1 MINSGRRL
9 SICLPIEEQA
19 LFGSAPFSKANK
31 NIFSVFFGVG
41 TNHRQANWPT
51 QFQIDF
57 VHIVRKGE
65 KLRHSSPTNTYNHL
79 CYL

>member
-1 MINSGRRL
+1 MLNSGRTL

-31 NIFSVFFGVG
+31 NIFSELYHKCFYGVI

-51 QFQIDF
+51 QFQIDSY
-57 VHIVRKGE
+57 ILSGKD
-65 KLRHSSPTNTYNHL
+65 KD
-79 CYL
+79 